1 MHLAHHNSQH
11 KMARQQ
17 DTNVEGIKKVLS
29 MEVDGDTESE
39 YRIQVNNQVKYIV
52 VQPGVYDF
60 DEILSFPPGNW
71 TSMNVTRS
79 AGGTPT
85 YTISS
90 KPLEAVTR
98 IWHPKIVNILGLKE
112 TSRLGARVRIIEWQ
126 GREVIAK
133 IARFDFEIRLVENE
147 TRVYKKLEKDKI
159 EYPDLPAIS
168 PAFVGHLTEDG

>member
-1 MHLAHHNSQH
+1 
-11 KMARQQ
+11 MARQQ

-39 YRIQVNNQVKYIV
+39 YMIQVNNQVKYIV

-60 DEILSFPPGNW
+60 DEILSFPPALLENLPSFPPGNW